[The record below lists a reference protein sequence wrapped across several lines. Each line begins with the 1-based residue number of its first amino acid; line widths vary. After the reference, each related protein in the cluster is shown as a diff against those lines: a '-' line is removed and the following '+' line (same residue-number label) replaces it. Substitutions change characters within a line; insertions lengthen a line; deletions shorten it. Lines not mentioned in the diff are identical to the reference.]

1 MFVCVQT
8 HCSQKDKPRD
18 EIYAHHTHFGVACFF
33 LLSRKCS
40 FTELSATEIGSRF
53 LLHLVRGRKK
63 ERERKVKDLKRR
75 KCSYMAIPFGL
86 RSNEPISK
94 KK

>member
-18 EIYAHHTHFGVACFF
+18 EIYTHHTHFGVAWFF

-40 FTELSATEIGSRF
+40 FTELSAMEIGSRF
-53 LLHLVRGRKK
+53 LLHLVRGGKK
-63 ERERKVKDLKRR
+63 RERKVKDLK
-75 KCSYMAIPFGL
+75 KV
-86 RSNEPISK
+86 
-94 KK
+94 